1 MSGMTGPVDLRSGGS
16 VDFVRK
22 VRGWSGIYTVHITIK
37 WVLDTRTAPEYA
49 KYDAAYTSV

>member
-1 MSGMTGPVDLRSGGS
+1 MTGPVDLRSGGS